1 MTVNKYLKTFIPLVD
16 ALAATFGQNCEVVLH
31 DLSNPKKSV
40 VKIANGQITGRKLGS
55 PITDLGLRLLEKGRN
70 RTNSDAL
77 IGYRTRTPRGVEL
90 KSTTVLIRDSV
101 GKVVGC
107 LCINLDVTPYLTAKD
122 FLEEMCR
129 TSPVEEKGYESG
141 YPEKFESNVDILIN
155 DLISQALKKVG
166 KPPAY
171 MDKGDKLQVIRDLKE
186 KGIFSIRGSTKKVS
200 KELNVALPTIYK
212 YLEEV

>member
-1 MTVNKYLKTFIPLVD
+1 MNKHLKPFMPLVD

-55 PITDLGLRLLEKGRN
+55 PITDLGLRLLEKGRSRMN
-70 RTNSDAL
+70 GDAL
-77 IGYRTRTPRGVEL
+77 IGYRTKTAKGVEL
-90 KSTTVLIRDSV
+90 KSTTVLIRDGI

-107 LCINLDVTPYLTAKD
+107 LCINLDVTPYLTAKG
-122 FLEEMCR
+122 FLDEMCR
-129 TSPVEEKGYESG
+129 TSPIAEDGYENG
-141 YPEKFESNVDILIN
+141 YPEKFESNVDGLIN

-186 KGIFSIRGSTKKVS
+186 KGMFSIKGSAKRVS
-200 KELNVALPTIYK
+200 RELNVALPTIYK
-212 YLEEV
+212 YFEEV